1 MNSSL
6 SPQSPAFPPTSNR
19 ERRRTK
25 DKERSNRSTTSK
37 ITKAVE
43 DFFYSGLVDGIK
55 VGSGAIRHCQIKGGR
70 EFPLRIQAFLSR
82 ARDYTRGFVGPL
94 VRRTRSSCC
103 LLVCGFSVL
112 PSVCDDVVTPSLL
125 V

>member
-25 DKERSNRSTTSK
+25 DKERSNRSATSK

-55 VGSGAIRHCQIKGGR
+55 VGSGAIRDCQIKAKEG
-70 EFPLRIQAFLSR
+70 EFPLRIQAF
-82 ARDYTRGFVGPL
+82 
-94 VRRTRSSCC
+94 
-103 LLVCGFSVL
+103 
-112 PSVCDDVVTPSLL
+112 
-125 V
+125 